1 MTQEIG
7 GFLMPKGLLEDL
19 KASMRRRVD
28 AEKAAIKKLYPDM
41 ERDPLYLAM
50 KEVAE
55 NAEEFGFDGCDMDWH
70 SCAMLARELMESRGD
85 KI

>member
-1 MTQEIG
+1 MKEEMG
-7 GFLMPKGLLEDL
+7 GFMMPKGLLEDC
-19 KASMRRRVD
+19 KASMRRRLD
-28 AEKAAIKKLYPDM
+28 TDKAAIKKLYPGM

-55 NAEEFGFDGCDMDWH
+55 NAEEFGLDGCDMDWH
-70 SCAMLARELMESRGD
+70 SCAMLARELMEARGD